1 MIKQITLI
9 LCLLLTPMLAQ
20 ADPYLDMKEVV
31 ANKTH
36 IRMKVVNW
44 VQSRSQIAGAFTHL
58 LVAKPDTGWHLS
70 VDPGDEVMLEWQ
82 ITF

>member
-1 MIKQITLI
+1 M
-9 LCLLLTPMLAQ
+9 AS
-20 ADPYLDMKEVV
+20 
-31 ANKTH
+31 NRTH

-44 VQSRSQIAGAFTHL
+44 VSYKSFYAGKLVHL

-70 VDPGDEVMLEWQ
+70 VDPGDEVMLEWK

>member
-1 MIKQITLI
+1 MIKQII
-9 LCLLLTPMLAQ
+9 LFCLLLTPVLAQ
-20 ADPYLDMKEVV
+20 ADAYLQMEEVV

-44 VQSRSQIAGAFTHL
+44 VGDKSFYAGKFVHL